1 MSPDRPPRILL
12 VCTGNTCRS
21 PMAAGL
27 MRRAA
32 ERRAIDLEV
41 ASAGTAAAPDAPAA
55 PEAVAVL
62 LDKGVDL
69 SSHRS
74 RRLEAQD
81 VEAADLV
88 LTMTAAQRDRVL
100 ELAPG
105 ARDRVHTLSEY
116 ATGDA
121 SDIPD
126 PLGAG
131 LERYR
136 ETAQTLE
143 RLVDAALDRYLQER
157 GRPS

>member
-1 MSPDRPPRILL
+1 MSEDRRPRILL

-32 ERRAIDLEV
+32 ERRGLAIEI
-41 ASAGTAAAPDAPAA
+41 ASAGTAAVDGVPAT

-62 LDKGVDL
+62 LDKGIDL

-74 RRLEAQD
+74 RRLEAAD
-81 VEAADLV
+81 VDGADLI
-88 LTMTAAQRDRVL
+88 LTMTAAHRERVL

-105 ARDRVHTLSEY
+105 AGDRVHTLSGY
-116 ATGDA
+116 AAGEA
-121 SDIPD
+121 ADIPD

-131 LERYR
+131 LDRYR
-136 ETAQTLE
+136 ETADALE
-143 RLVDAALDRYLQER
+143 RLVEAALDRYLQER